1 MTRKTGRTRWDAQE
15 ASTSPEAGSDDTFQL
30 EWVWWGWGRRTDDEG
45 SVLGRGR
52 GHGVLRWAGHSVRH
66 AGGNELFFLRI
77 WKDHYESRNQILSPA
92 VTESHLIFLQITF
105 QIYESGVWNRMKLVS
120 PPRCRTSIRPH
131 SFPCFTST
139 SSLIRPLSPSSSSIS
154 SQSLTNNPN
163 FTLHPNFY
171 TPSECRQLLS
181 AALWKLDRVDS
192 SRRRSRSPQSSPLAS
207 ESDDSLQDLFQG
219 PYGFEE
225 VPLPFSYWLYHV
237 LIDARATS
245 IR

>member
-1 MTRKTGRTRWDAQE
+1 MPKKRAPRPKPGVTIPSSLSGYGGD
-15 ASTSPEAGSDDTFQL
+15 G
-30 EWVWWGWGRRTDDEG
+30 VEG
-45 SVLGRGR
+45 PTTRGR
-52 GHGVLRWAGHSVRH
+52 FSREVGAMGYCAGPVIAS
-66 AGGNELFFLRI
+66 GMPEGTSSFLRI
-77 WKDHYESRNQILSPA
+77 WR